1 MKPPRNQTL
10 DWSNVSMEEILE
22 YAIADEE
29 DARDYYAHAAQL
41 AGNPHTRE
49 MLLKLS
55 VMEQGHADSLRA
67 ELDELRI
74 EREEETGM
82 AD

>member
-1 MKPPRNQTL
+1 MKPPRNQTI
-10 DWSNVSMEEILE
+10 DWSNVSMEEIIE
-22 YAIADEE
+22 FAIADEE
-29 DARDYYAHAAQL
+29 DARDYYAHAATL
-41 AGNPHTRE
+41 AGNPHTRD
-49 MLLKLS
+49 MLMKLS
-55 VMEQGHADSLRA
+55 VMEQGHADALRA

>member
-1 MKPPRNQTL
+1 MKPPRNETIN
-10 DWSNVSMEEILE
+10 WREVSIDEILE

-29 DARDYYAHAAQL
+29 EARDYYAHAAQL
-41 AGNPHTRE
+41 AGSPHTRE
-49 MLLKLS
+49 MLQKLS
-55 VMEQGHADSLRA
+55 VMEQGHADQLRA

-74 EREEETGM
+74 ERQESEGM

>member
-1 MKPPRNQTL
+1 MMKVQKADV
-10 DWSNVSMEEILE
+10 DWKEVSLEEILE
-22 YAIADEE
+22 LAIADELE
-29 DARDYYAHAAQL
+29 ARDYYAHAAQF

-49 MLLKLS
+49 LLLKLS
-55 VMEQGHADSLRA
+55 VMEQGHADQLQA

-74 EREEETGM
+74 EREEEAGM

>member
-10 DWSNVSMEEILE
+10 DWSNISMEEILE